1 MLPTGG
7 ESGWLLYK
15 KQKVHEQWPDFFS
28 LRCELPL
35 GHPWASGGLGIRIW
49 QQNEEGLKLDM
60 TSDSRK
66 FGGGGAQASVHL
78 STHSAHH
85 VIFIST
91 CNSKTPGF
99 GLVEARMGSNP
110 ASW

>member
-15 KQKVHEQWPDFFS
+15 KQKVKEQWPDFFS
-28 LRCELPL
+28 LRWELPL
-35 GHPWASGGLGIRIW
+35 GHPWASDGLGIRIW

-66 FGGGGAQASVHL
+66 FAGGALKHQFIYSLIQLIMSYLLAR
-78 STHSAHH
+78 
-85 VIFIST
+85 VIVRRQD
-91 CNSKTPGF
+91 
-99 GLVEARMGSNP
+99 LA
-110 ASW
+110 W